1 MLLSF
6 SYFRYVALNTLLKTV
21 HIDYNAVQRH
31 RNTILDCLK
40 ENDISI
46 RRRALELSFAL
57 ISEANICSMVKELLA
72 FLDICEP
79 EFKSYIVSNVLTV
92 AEKWVMVLLVGNFR
106 GRKCSRLESHTWKFL
121 HEILVCHT
129 RLYDCFSIPQIFLHK
144 MPSFYQST
152 KVFSLKRFLLYGI
165 TCTMC
170 IVHVAVPLRP
180 GSE

>member
-1 MLLSF
+1 MVIF
-6 SYFRYVALNTLLKTV
+6 FCTCRYVALNTLLKTV

-79 EFKSYIVSNVLTV
+79 EFKAYIVSNVLTV
-92 AEKWVMVLLVGNFR
+92 AEK
-106 GRKCSRLESHTWKFL
+106 
-121 HEILVCHT
+121 
-129 RLYDCFSIPQIFLHK
+129 
-144 MPSFYQST
+144 
-152 KVFSLKRFLLYGI
+152 
-165 TCTMC
+165 
-170 IVHVAVPLRP
+170 
-180 GSE
+180 